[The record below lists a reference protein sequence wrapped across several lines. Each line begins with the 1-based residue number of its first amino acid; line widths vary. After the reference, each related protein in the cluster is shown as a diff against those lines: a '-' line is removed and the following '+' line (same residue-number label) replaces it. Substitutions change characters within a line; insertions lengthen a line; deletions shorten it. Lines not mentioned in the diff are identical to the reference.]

1 MSEAQRA
8 SYVSRHA
15 ILKLMSNDEIA
26 KVSTAETATGLKAGD
41 EYLDLEHLEHGI
53 QRADTATKVNMGQAV
68 PRNAVSNETWS
79 KILDQLAV
87 QP

>member
-8 SYVSRHA
+8 NYVSRDA

-41 EYLDLEHLEHGI
+41 QYLDLERLERGI
-53 QRADTATKVNMGQAV
+53 QQAGPAATVNMGQAV
-68 PRNAVSNETWS
+68 PRSAVSNETWS
-79 KILDQLAV
+79 RILDQLAV
-87 QP
+87 RP

>member
-8 SYVSRHA
+8 NYVSRDA

-26 KVSTAETATGLKAGD
+26 KVSTAETAAGLKAGD

-53 QRADTATKVNMGQAV
+53 QQAGPAATVNMGQV
-68 PRNAVSNETWS
+68 PRSAVSNETWS
-79 KILDQLAV
+79 RILDQLAV
-87 QP
+87 RP

>member
-8 SYVSRHA
+8 SYVSRDA

-26 KVSTAETATGLKAGD
+26 KVSTAETAAGLKAGD

-53 QRADTATKVNMGQAV
+53 QQAGSAATVNMGQAV
-68 PRNAVSNETWS
+68 PRSAVSNETWS
-79 KILDQLAV
+79 RILDQLAV
-87 QP
+87 RP

>member
-8 SYVSRHA
+8 NYVSRDA

-26 KVSTAETATGLKAGD
+26 KVSTAETAVGLKAGD

-53 QRADTATKVNMGQAV
+53 QQAGLTATVNMGQAV
-68 PRNAVSNETWS
+68 PRSAVSNETWS
-79 KILDQLAV
+79 RILDQLAV
-87 QP
+87 QR

>member
-8 SYVSRHA
+8 SYVSRDA

-26 KVSTAETATGLKAGD
+26 KVSTAETAAGLKAGD

-53 QRADTATKVNMGQAV
+53 QKAGTAATVNMGQAV
-68 PRNAVSNETWS
+68 PRSAVSNETWS
-79 KILDQLAV
+79 RILDQLV
-87 QP
+87 VRP